1 MDTKYIGTII
11 AGVISTSIALI
22 GARSLYETV
31 VKKEEDKRKNL
42 YDTKSNEIEKIKNEI
57 AINDRMIA
65 KLQKECYDLT
75 SYITENTLNFD
86 DLKKFDSQKYS
97 DRLTIANEAW
107 RQCMV
112 KRKMLITKLEV
123 LTSK

>member
-1 MDTKYIGTII
+1 MDIKYIGTII
-11 AGVISTSIALI
+11 AGVISTSIVLI
-22 GARSLYETV
+22 GTRSLYES
-31 VKKEEDKRKNL
+31 VKNDEDKRKNL
-42 YDTKSNEIEKIKNEI
+42 YDAKSNEIEKIKNEI
-57 AINDRMIA
+57 AINDKMIA

-107 RQCMV
+107 KQCMV
-112 KRKMLITKLEV
+112 TRKMLVTKLEV

>member
-22 GARSLYETV
+22 GTRSLYETV
-31 VKKEEDKRKNL
+31 KKEDGKHKNL
-42 YDTKSNEIEKIKNEI
+42 YDAKDEVEKIKNEI

-112 KRKMLITKLEV
+112 KRKMLVTKLEV

>member
-22 GARSLYETV
+22 GTRSLYETV
-31 VKKEEDKRKNL
+31 KNEDKRKNL
-42 YDTKSNEIEKIKNEI
+42 YDTKSDEIEKIKNEI

-97 DRLTIANEAW
+97 DRLAIANEAW

-112 KRKMLITKLEV
+112 KRKILVTKLEV

>member
-1 MDTKYIGTII
+1 MDAKYIGTII

-22 GARSLYETV
+22 GTKSLYETI
-31 VKKEEDKRKNL
+31 KKEDGKRKNL
-42 YDTKSNEIEKIKNEI
+42 YDTKDEIEKIKNEI

-75 SYITENTLNFD
+75 SYITENTLNFN

-112 KRKMLITKLEV
+112 KRKMLVTKLEV

>member
-22 GARSLYETV
+22 GTRSLYETV
-31 VKKEEDKRKNL
+31 KHEDKRKNL
-42 YDTKSNEIEKIKNEI
+42 YDTKSDEIEKIKNEI

-107 RQCMV
+107 KQCMV
-112 KRKMLITKLEV
+112 NRKMLVTKLEV